1 MTFEIVLI
9 ADSAAVALLGAI
21 ASVAADWIA
30 PAAAAAAEI
39 TKHWWRCSAMSRSSS
54 AAGASALMTVE

>member
-30 PAAAAAAEI
+30 PAAAAAEI
-39 TKHWWRCSAMSRSSS
+39 TKHWWRCSAMSLSSS

>member
-30 PAAAAAAEI
+30 PAAAAAEI

>member
-9 ADSAAVALLGAI
+9 ADSAAAVALLGAI

-30 PAAAAAAEI
+30 PAAAAAEI